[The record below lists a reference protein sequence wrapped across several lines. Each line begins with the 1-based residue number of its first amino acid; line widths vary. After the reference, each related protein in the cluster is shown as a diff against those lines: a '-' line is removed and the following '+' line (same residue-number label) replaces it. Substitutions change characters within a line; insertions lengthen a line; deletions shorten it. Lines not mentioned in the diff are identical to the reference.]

1 MNKNEN
7 SYDPIMAIN
16 MNKIKKDIL
25 YLKEEALKDFKE
37 NSKIIFDKYSAS
49 EKNILEQLNHQEN
62 RLNSLEV
69 KIIEISKLKKSNE
82 SLEEKM
88 KILIDFEKKADD
100 LFLKEKAK
108 FDNLTKILNKNIER
122 IDQILSSSVIYPN
135 IIGKNK
141 KYKTFHDLID
151 YILSELS
158 LNLLFREKNIIDL
171 KNYKIKIENTF
182 KKINEQNNIF
192 LKTAEEFTIN
202 YLKEHENKIK
212 SMILLLEEK
221 ISHNRIRNIED
232 IINLKKCLKE
242 FKKEINFIK
251 LIYKINNNED
261 IRFLYEKNKLET
273 KKNKRYSKNKI
284 KDYIIGKINF
294 SDLLEKKR
302 KTFEYTNFFH
312 QEKKIDSYKSKNKKR
327 NSCLNF
333 FNYEKQIYSNKK
345 MILQNIKNNKENNK
359 IYINDSNSK
368 SIIANDIKDINQ
380 NIKKNSVN
388 NQITI
393 KENSHTNNSINLKN
407 FELEK
412 IKQLIK
418 IKYKKKLSFPRI
430 KSAFFLKDKAKN
442 SYNKKDIYN
451 YFKPNFNKIPMHYAT
466 VFQYNG
472 KLNNTKTKNNQNK
485 RISEIKP
492 ADNFILMTLKKKQ

>member
-1 MNKNEN
+1 
-7 SYDPIMAIN
+7 
-16 MNKIKKDIL
+16 
-25 YLKEEALKDFKE
+25 
-37 NSKIIFDKYSAS
+37 
-49 EKNILEQLNHQEN
+49 
-62 RLNSLEV
+62 
-69 KIIEISKLKKSNE
+69 
-82 SLEEKM
+82 
-88 KILIDFEKKADD
+88 
-100 LFLKEKAK
+100 
-108 FDNLTKILNKNIER
+108 
-122 IDQILSSSVIYPN
+122 
-135 IIGKNK
+135 
-141 KYKTFHDLID
+141 
-151 YILSELS
+151 
-158 LNLLFREKNIIDL
+158 
-171 KNYKIKIENTF
+171 
-182 KKINEQNNIF
+182 
-192 LKTAEEFTIN
+192 
-202 YLKEHENKIK
+202 
-212 SMILLLEEK
+212 
-221 ISHNRIRNIED
+221 
-232 IINLKKCLKE
+232 
-242 FKKEINFIK
+242 
-251 LIYKINNNED
+251 
-261 IRFLYEKNKLET
+261 
-273 KKNKRYSKNKI
+273 
-284 KDYIIGKINF
+284 
-294 SDLLEKKR
+294 
-302 KTFEYTNFFH
+302 
-312 QEKKIDSYKSKNKKR
+312 
-327 NSCLNF
+327 
-333 FNYEKQIYSNKK
+333 